1 MVYARQGKRSCFTS
15 CPAFALHCPCR
26 FCLRCHLLLAGLG
39 HSSGLRAAWRVG
51 LFGFAA
57 SWVLAFILVLF
68 SIAADSQP
76 YAPLGKAV
84 SVALIMLGV
93 SVVLFYWGSVWYKNR
108 NYFLG

>member
-1 MVYARQGKRSCFTS
+1 
-15 CPAFALHCPCR
+15 
-26 FCLRCHLLLAGLG
+26 LLLAGLG